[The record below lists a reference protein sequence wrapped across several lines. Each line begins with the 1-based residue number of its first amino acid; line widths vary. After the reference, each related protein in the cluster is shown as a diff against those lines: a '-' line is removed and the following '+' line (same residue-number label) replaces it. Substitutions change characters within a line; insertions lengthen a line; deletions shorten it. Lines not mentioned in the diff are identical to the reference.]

1 MITRRRLESTQY
13 GRDFLNLLT
22 RLVPVRVKDW
32 GNNDSATK
40 QDNRPE
46 DREVV
51 ADIDKANVISSIN
64 HRASANGVPHHALV
78 LDIDMPTWLM
88 PSTTPGH
95 YHLYIDVPG
104 GIPHEKWTAL
114 MVALRDAGVIE
125 HGYMG
130 ASLDRGWSCVRL
142 PWVAKGGDG
151 TTALPAPVSGNSR
164 GSNVWPP
171 GSPIDTSW
179 AANAPT
185 GRVPRHGLGPQGLT
199 GEDIDDLLD
208 DDVLRPEDMFKK
220 EK

>member
-1 MITRRRLESTQY
+1 MITRKRLESSTY
-13 GRDFLNLLT
+13 GRDFLALLD
-22 RLVPVRVKDW
+22 RLIPVRVKDW
-32 GNNDSATK
+32 GNNDSDTK

-51 ADIDKANVISSIN
+51 LTVAQANVISSIN
-64 HRASANGVPHHALV
+64 HRASASGVAHHALV

-104 GIPHEKWTAL
+104 GIPHEKWMAL

-151 TTALPAPVSGNSR
+151 TSVSPPPSVSGNAPQGGR
-164 GSNVWPP
+164 VWPP
-171 GSPIDTSW
+171 GSPSDTSW

-185 GRVPRHGLGPQGLT
+185 GLT